1 MKFARSHA
9 RLALT
14 VVALLVA
21 SATVAAVP
29 SENTPLAFVGRDTI
43 SVADLDME
51 LFVTLQMNKSQEQ
64 QMPEPAAVLR
74 RLVQNELIIQEG
86 YRTGLHRKD
95 MIAAQVRETI
105 RSRSI
110 IALLDSIAGTAPLV
124 IADPAQARE
133 EAIAAYLEDLKSKY
147 GIRVDETLLASL
159 DYASTD
165 PAVKKQLKESDAVLA
180 KLPSG
185 ALRVSA
191 LTSNMRFEHFHG
203 LANKPDAPQ
212 IRDEFFQKWFSE
224 ALLGYES
231 GRLGYPK
238 RSAVKRL
245 AAQQERD
252 LVLEE
257 MVNSL
262 GRFRFTPTE
271 AEIAAF
277 YKANLSHLTPP
288 TRLKVQSVLL
298 EKKEAADTFKKRLDQ
313 GAEMTWLAKRTAEV
327 RQDAAALPT
336 TWLQP
341 EMLGLKPGEARA
353 GQILDP
359 YEVPGGWVVAV
370 VTEVEQPT
378 PRPLADCREDLLL
391 RMRAQRTRENIANAI
406 ARLEAATTV
415 RIVPG
420 AEAVIRER
428 LAQQTAKESHE

>member
-1 MKFARSHA
+1 MKFARLHA
-9 RLALT
+9 HLALPFA
-14 VVALLVA
+14 ALLLA
-21 SATVAAVP
+21 GAAAAAVP
-29 SENTPLAFVGRDTI
+29 SADTPLAFVGRDTI
-43 SVADLDME
+43 TVADLDME
-51 LFVTLQMNKSQEQ
+51 LYVTLQMNKSQQ

-86 YRTGLHRKD
+86 YRTGLQRKD
-95 MIAAQVRETI
+95 VIASQVRETL
-105 RSRSI
+105 RTRGI
-110 IALLDSIAGTAPLV
+110 IALLDSIAATAPLV
-124 IADPAQARE
+124 IADPARARE
-133 EAIAAYLEDLKSKY
+133 EVIEAYIEDLKTKY
-147 GIRVDETLLASL
+147 GIRVDAALLASL

-165 PAVKKQLKESDAVLA
+165 PAVQKQLNESDAVLA

-191 LTSNMRFEHFHG
+191 LTHNLRFEHFHG

-212 IRDEFFQKWFSE
+212 IRDEFFKKWFSE

-231 GRLGYPK
+231 ARLGFPG
-238 RSAVKRL
+238 RRAVKRL

-277 YKANLSHLTPP
+277 YRENVAHLTPP
-288 TRLKVQSVLL
+288 ARLKVQSVLL
-298 EKKEAADTFKKRLDQ
+298 EKKEAADTFKQRLDQ
-313 GAEMTWLAKRTAEV
+313 GAEMSWLAKRTAEV

-341 EMLGLKPGEARA
+341 EMLGLKQGEARA

-370 VTEVEQPT
+370 VTEIEQPV

-391 RMRAQRTRENIANAI
+391 RMKAQRTRENIADAV
-406 ARLEAATTV
+406 ARLEASTSV

-420 AEAVIRER
+420 AETVVRDR